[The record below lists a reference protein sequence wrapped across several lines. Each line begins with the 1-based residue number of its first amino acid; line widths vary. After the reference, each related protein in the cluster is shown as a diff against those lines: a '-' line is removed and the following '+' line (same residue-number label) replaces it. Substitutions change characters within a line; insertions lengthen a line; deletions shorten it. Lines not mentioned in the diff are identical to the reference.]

1 MPINTLYIIEK
12 YYNPDS
18 YLYKLIVNH
27 GRCVAKKA
35 LEIAHKLHHLNPDYE
50 LIEEAAMLHD
60 IGVFK
65 THMPALQCFGNFPYI
80 CHGFLGRELLE
91 SEGLPKHAL
100 ICERHVGMGIALE
113 EIMKKAL
120 PLPLRDAVPIS
131 LEEKIICFADKFFSK
146 NDRWLYTPKPISQ
159 IKAMLAKYGAEKV
172 KLFDEWLVLFKERNH
187 KSV

>member
-18 YLYKLIVNH
+18 YLYKLLVNH
-27 GRCVAKKA
+27 GRSVAKKA
-35 LEIAHKLHHLNPDYE
+35 LEIAHELHYLNPDCE
-50 LIEEAAMLHD
+50 LIEESAMLHD

-65 THMPALQCFGNFPYI
+65 TYMPALQCFGNFPYI
-80 CHGFLGRELLE
+80 CHGYLGRELLE

-113 EIMKKAL
+113 EIKKKAL

-159 IKAMLAKYGAEKV
+159 IKAMLAKYGEDKV
-172 KLFDEWLVLFKERNH
+172 KLFDEWLAFFQRE
-187 KSV
+187 KS